1 MSFHVFELIHCD
13 IWGPYKIKTHAA
25 CAYFLTIVD
34 DYSKSTRTFLF
45 QSKDQVPQLLMDF
58 VAYVQTQFHYIH
70 VRSDN
75 GSEFL
80 KLSLSA
86 FLSANGITQQTSCV
100 ETPQQNGIGL

>member
-1 MSFHVFELIHCD
+1 M
-13 IWGPYKIKTHAA
+13 
-25 CAYFLTIVD
+25 
-34 DYSKSTRTFLF
+34 F

-58 VAYVQTQFHYIH
+58 VAYVQTQFHYIIKH

-75 GSEFL
+75 GSEFR